1 MGKHLMLYA
10 LGGIATLGLCQSLAP
25 ANDIVFPSSK
35 TSSNPLIYAGGN
47 TPYFAGPNVNG
58 IDSEVPAKCT
68 VKQAAYFVRHGSRY
82 VCFQSRAT
90 DQFNL
95 KNVRFP
101 DTGSYNSWVALHDK
115 IQAAAQ
121 EDGFDARGSLKFI
134 TEWKPVLTNPS
145 LQLAQ
150 ESMTGWKEASDLGYQ
165 LRSRYPDFYQDGTP
179 FYVWANQYKSPINES
194 RVVQTARAFIN
205 GYLYE
210 YADTYGTV
218 VSVNS
223 TGSPKATGNSLGPSD
238 SCPAFGAISS
248 GGDNVTNWQATW
260 LPKATHRINSLIKGN
275 LTFDESDV
283 LFFPYLCAY
292 ESQITG
298 RLSPWCDV
306 FKKHELRNYAYSQ
319 DLSYFYGVGPGSIG
333 PAKVLFLPFIK
344 SLLSTL
350 EAGPGKS
357 GVGPDGTQ
365 FQIPSLIMAF
375 LNDNQLAEMTA
386 AMGIFDS
393 EEFLPD
399 DHIPAHHLYNV
410 ANFITMRG
418 TIAFEVLDCDGKDGP
433 YIRVLFNDAVYPISS
448 CQNGPRKSCALADY
462 ISLIDKK
469 IQKAGN
475 FFDYCNVTDSDHP
488 EAAAGASFFQDLSLD
503 FLTFVKP

>member
-1 MGKHLMLYA
+1 MAKSMVLCA

-47 TPYFAGPNVNG
+47 SPYFAGPNVNK
-58 IDSEVPAKCT
+58 IENTVPEKCT
-68 VKQAAYFVRHGSRY
+68 VRQAAYFVRHGSR
-82 VCFQSRAT
+82 
-90 DQFNL
+90 
-95 KNVRFP
+95 FP
-101 DTGSYNSWVALHDK
+101 DTGSYGSWVTLHDK

-121 EDGFDARGSLKFI
+121 QDGFDARGSLKFI
-134 TEWKPVLTNPS
+134 TEWTPVLTNPS

-165 LRSRYPDFYQDGTP
+165 LRSRYPTFYENGTP
-179 FYVWANQYKSPINES
+179 FYVWANQYKSPVNES

-210 YADTYGTV
+210 YADAYGTV

-223 TGSPKATGNSLGPSD
+223 TGSPDAIGNSLGPSD
-238 SCPAFGAISS
+238 SCPAFGATSS
-248 GGDNVTNWQATW
+248 GGNNVTNWQATW
-260 LPKATHRINSLIKGN
+260 LPKAVRRINSQIRGN
-275 LTFDESDV
+275 LTFEESDV

-298 RLSPWCDV
+298 RLSSWCDV
-306 FKKHELRNYAYSQ
+306 FTESELRHYAYSQ
-319 DLSYFYGVGPGSIG
+319 DLSYFYGVGPGSVG
-333 PAKVLFLPFIK
+333 PAKVLFLPFLK
-344 SLLSTL
+344 SLLSLL
-350 EAGPGKS
+350 ESGPGKV
-357 GVGPDGTQ
+357 GVGADGTE

-393 EEFLPD
+393 EGLLPD

-418 TIAFEVLDCDGKDGP
+418 TTAFEVMDCDGNDEP
-433 YIRVLFNDAVYPISS
+433 YLRILLNDAVYPISG
-448 CQNGPRKSCALADY
+448 CQNGPGKSCILSDY

-469 IQKAGN
+469 IEKAGD
-475 FFDYCNVTDSDHP
+475 FFDYCNVTDSNHP
-488 EAAAGASFFQDLSLD
+488 ETAAGASFFEDLSLD